1 MTGTVPP
8 ALRDRTTLDNHLL
21 VQYAVFREVESGRR
35 YSNGD
40 PLQLGPADILA
51 YCNLYAVPRS
61 EISLIADAVQLFDHV
76 WMDLKIAERNA
87 KKTNLSAPSA

>member
-1 MTGTVPP
+1 MIPP
-8 ALRDRTTLDNHLL
+8 ALRDRPILEGYLQ
-21 VQYAVFREVESGRR
+21 VQYMIFREVESGRR

-40 PLQLGPADILA
+40 PLHLGPADILA
-51 YCNLYAVPRS
+51 YCNLYDIPRS
-61 EISLIADAVQLFDHV
+61 ESSLIADAVHLFDHA